1 MIPKKVKKPELHTMC
16 FRIEAEMRKNIEQI
30 ATDNDAIISDVIRFA
45 ISNLIK
51 FNNEQNNNH

>member
-1 MIPKKVKKPELHTMC
+1 MIPKKVPKQELIS
-16 FRIEAEMRKNIEQI
+16 FRVDADMKKNIEQI
-30 ATDNDAIISDVIRFA
+30 ATNNEAIVSDVIRFA

>member
-1 MIPKKVKKPELHTMC
+1 MIPKKVPKPELMS
-16 FRIEAEMRKNIEQI
+16 FRVDADMKKNIEQI
-30 ATDNDAIISDVIRFA
+30 ATNNEAIVSDVIRFA

>member
-1 MIPKKVKKPELHTMC
+1 MIPTKVPKQELMS
-16 FRIEAEMRKNIEQI
+16 FRVDADMKKNIEQI
-30 ATDNDAIISDVIRFA
+30 ATNNEAIVSDVIRFA

>member
-1 MIPKKVKKPELHTMC
+1 MIPKKVKKQELMC
-16 FRIEAEMRKNIEQI
+16 FRVDADMKKNIEQI
-30 ATDNDAIISDVIRFA
+30 ATNNEAIVSDVIRFA